1 MDIQRNAKEYLGFWW
16 TAVSNTWQP
25 FGKSGNTVGVL
36 LTWFV
41 LVGWLVSLP
50 ALITTFRNRL
60 EVLNHPISTFYLEY
74 TWAFPFIV
82 FGLGVVFWGTF
93 RAYQNEVNAHN
104 EDRGRLTQQIEALQ
118 SEDAQ
123 TSREIDQLQEEK
135 LRIEKEEREGL
146 GGPTI

>member
-1 MDIQRNAKEYLGFWW
+1 MYIQQNAKKYLGFWW
-16 TAVSNTWQP
+16 TAVNNTWQP

-50 ALITTFRNRL
+50 ALIITFRNWF

-74 TWAFPFIV
+74 TWAFPLIV

-93 RAYQNEVNAHN
+93 QAYQNEVNVHN
-104 EDRGRLTQQIEALQ
+104 EDRDRLTQQIEALQ
-118 SEDAQ
+118 SEDAL
-123 TSREIDQLQEEK
+123 TSREINQLQKEK
-135 LRIEKEEREGL
+135 LKVEKVEREEL
-146 GGPTI
+146 GGPLI